1 MAAVSDLNIGLAID
15 IINRQLEAIEREQA
29 ALLAP
34 AKKGAKRSAMAMSK
48 MTSQVMTVARGL
60 AAYQAELRKTGDS
73 VDEQIRNL
81 TAERTAALALKLV
94 SKLSPEY
101 RAAVALHIQELDG
114 KLISHGPPVQEGV
127 YR

>member
-1 MAAVSDLNIGLAID
+1 MSDLNIGLAID
-15 IINRQLEAIEREQA
+15 IINRQLEAIDREQA
-29 ALLAP
+29 SLLAP

-81 TAERTAALALKLV
+81 TAERMAALALKLIT
-94 SKLSPEY
+94 KLSPEY
-101 RAAVALHIQELDG
+101 RAAVALHIHELDG
-114 KLISHGPPVQEGV
+114 KLISHGDAQ
-127 YR
+127 

>member
-1 MAAVSDLNIGLAID
+1 MSDLNIGLAID
-15 IINRQLEAIEREQA
+15 IINRQLEAIDREQA
-29 ALLAP
+29 TLLTP
-34 AKKGAKRSAMAMSK
+34 GKKRSAMAMSK

-81 TAERTAALALKLV
+81 TAERMAALTLKLV

-101 RAAVALHIQELDG
+101 RAAVALHIQELAG
-114 KLISHGPPVQEGV
+114 KLISHGDAP
-127 YR
+127 